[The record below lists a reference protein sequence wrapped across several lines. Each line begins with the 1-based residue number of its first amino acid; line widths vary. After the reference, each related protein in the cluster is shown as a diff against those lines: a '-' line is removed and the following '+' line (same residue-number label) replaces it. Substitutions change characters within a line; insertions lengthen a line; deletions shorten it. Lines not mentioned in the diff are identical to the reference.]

1 MLGAVRALINT
12 LQCGSWKENESPLS
26 LGTNRDVAT
35 VDISAEQVEAP
46 GLALDFKRDGGLS
59 LAFNP
64 FSMLLWLTGCNMDVI
79 CSAHS
84 QDNN

>member
-1 MLGAVRALINT
+1 M
-12 LQCGSWKENESPLS
+12 
-26 LGTNRDVAT
+26 
-35 VDISAEQVEAP
+35 DISAEQVEAP

-64 FSMLLWLTGCNMDVI
+64 FSMLLWLTGCNMDVSACI